1 MKRLFFISLSF
12 LFGVSKVFATSH
24 NGSPVNN
31 GSPINNGAPVNNGG
45 PRSFQFNNPLNAQS
59 FTQLA
64 DNIVNFLL
72 TIAVP
77 IIIIM
82 VIWAGLLFMTA
93 GGNTDRLQQ
102 GKDTLLWTAIGI
114 GVLMISK
121 SVTYL
126 LISILGG

>member
-1 MKRLFFISLSF
+1 MNASIV
-12 LFGVSKVFATSH
+12 GAATQEDF
-24 NGSPVNN
+24 NTNR
-31 GSPINNGAPVNNGG
+31 G
-45 PRSFQFNNPLNAQS
+45 PNTFTFKNPLNAQS

-77 IIIIM
+77 IVIIM

-93 GGNTDRLQQ
+93 GGNTDRIQQ

-126 LISILGG
+126 LGSILGG